1 MYNALFQMKASQNPA
16 LMGAALQNRIII
28 ALNKEDARY
37 MAGEVMKGLVTI
49 NFPQEIRV
57 KGKRSHCKSL

>member
-1 MYNALFQMKASQNPA
+1 MKASQNPA

-28 ALNKEDARY
+28 ALNREDAHY
-37 MAGEVMKGLVTI
+37 TAGEVMKGLVTI

-57 KGKRSHCKSL
+57 KGKRK